1 MIVNVTKISQK
12 MQKKLVE
19 YRKNIIKEEKTSF
32 IITKKLI
39 LKNNDSE
46 SYFVFWKMLWSYQFT
61 SEKTKENCKLKK
73 L

>member
-12 MQKKLVE
+12 MQKKLAE

-46 SYFVFWKMLWSYQFT
+46 SYFVFWKMLWSYKST

>member
-32 IITKKLI
+32 IITKRLI

-46 SYFVFWKMLWSYQFT
+46 SYFVF
-61 SEKTKENCKLKK
+61 
-73 L
+73 

>member
-46 SYFVFWKMLWSYQFT
+46 SYFVFWKLLWSYKFT

>member
-1 MIVNVTKISQK
+1 

-39 LKNNDSE
+39 LKNSDSE
-46 SYFVFWKMLWSYQFT
+46 SYFVFWKMLLSHKFT